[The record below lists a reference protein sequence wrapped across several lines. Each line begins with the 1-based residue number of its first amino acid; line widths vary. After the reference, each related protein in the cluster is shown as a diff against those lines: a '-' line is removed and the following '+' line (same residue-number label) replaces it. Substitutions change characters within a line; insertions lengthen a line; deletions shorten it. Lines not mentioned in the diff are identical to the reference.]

1 MRLLLINANTS
12 AGVTDLCAQAA
23 RKIAA
28 PTTEIVPLTGRFGAR
43 IIESRA
49 ESAIAIH
56 AMLELVAEN
65 AATADAALVAVS
77 YDTGLREAR
86 DLVGFPV
93 VGITQAS
100 LAVATLIGSRVG
112 MITFGTPW
120 LYRELAQSYGATE
133 RIAAI
138 EVVQAS
144 AKEAYENPDTVSQL
158 VRTAIRKLI
167 DDAGADVIVL
177 CGAAFAGMAAQFT
190 NDVPVPVLDGVTC
203 GVPLCETLVALKARR
218 IPGGGGRNGATGLSA
233 ALSDALYR
241 R

>member
-12 AGVTDLCAQAA
+12 AGVTELCAQAA
-23 RKIAA
+23 RTIATPA
-28 PTTEIVPLTGRFGAR
+28 TEIVPLTGRFGAR

-49 ESAIAIH
+49 ESAIAVH
-56 AMLELVAEN
+56 AMLELIAES

-86 DLVGFPV
+86 DLVPFPV

-100 LAVATLIGSRVG
+100 LAVAMLIGSRVG

-120 LYRELAQSYGATE
+120 LYRELAQSYGAAE

-144 AKEAYENPDTVSQL
+144 AKEAYENPGTVSEL
-158 VRTAIRKLI
+158 VRAAIRRLI
-167 DDAGADVIVL
+167 DNRGADVIVL
-177 CGAAFAGMAAQFT
+177 CGAAFAGMAALFEH
-190 NDVPVPVLDGVTC
+190 DVPVPVLDGVTC
-203 GVPLCETLVALKARR
+203 GVPLCEALVALKARR
-218 IPGGGGRNGATGLSA
+218 IPGGGGDNGAIGLSE
-233 ALSDALYR
+233 ALQGALYGK
-241 R
+241 

>member
-12 AGVTDLCAQAA
+12 AGVTDLCARAA
-23 RKIAA
+23 QKIAG
-28 PTTEIVPLTGRFGAR
+28 PQTEIVPLTGRFGAR
-43 IIESRA
+43 IIEGRA
-49 ESAIAIH
+49 ESAIAVH
-56 AMLELVAEN
+56 AMLELIAEN

-120 LYRELAQSYGATE
+120 LYRELAQSYGVAE

-144 AKEAYENPDTVSQL
+144 AKEAYENPDTVRQL
-158 VRTAIRKLI
+158 VRTAIGKLI
-167 DDAGADVIVL
+167 DDAGADIIVL
-177 CGAAFAGMAAQFT
+177 CGAAFAGMAAQFE

-218 IPGGGGRNGATGLSA
+218 IPGGGSRSGGIGLSQ
-233 ALSDALYR
+233 ALQDALYR